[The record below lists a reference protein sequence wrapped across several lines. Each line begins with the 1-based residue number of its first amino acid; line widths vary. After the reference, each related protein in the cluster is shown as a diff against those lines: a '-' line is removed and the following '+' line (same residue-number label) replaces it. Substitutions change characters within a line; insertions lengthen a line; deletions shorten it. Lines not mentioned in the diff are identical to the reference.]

1 MDWILN
7 HTHLPGLDTVQTI
20 GAAATMWVGV
30 VIGKQIIRIVGGA
43 INTLIANANRKDK

>member
-20 GAAATMWVGV
+20 GAAATMWIGV
-30 VIGKQIIRIVGGA
+30 VVGKQIVALLGRVLA
-43 INTLIANANRKDK
+43 TLQSAANKK